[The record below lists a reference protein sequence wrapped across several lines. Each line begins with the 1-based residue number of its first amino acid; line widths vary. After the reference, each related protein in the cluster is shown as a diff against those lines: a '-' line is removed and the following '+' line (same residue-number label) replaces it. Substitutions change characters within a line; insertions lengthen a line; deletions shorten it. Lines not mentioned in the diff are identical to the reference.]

1 MIRGNRYDEI
11 KDLIEYFSRNPY
23 KAREGNAK
31 VEEIQTR
38 CLELFARDYALSVLD
53 NTGGLLCGHYPPRI
67 ALLEY
72 QITSGQVGHD
82 ERYESTAQVNNLRE
96 LVSRSRMAR
105 CRSRFICPVILYNGK
120 HICRSST
127 LAGWGEIY
135 GRSGY
140 NYLFSG
146 AGASDDYGA
155 MEDGPAEEDQQRN
168 GGDSQLF
175 NRIRGYDIR
184 LLRHLGVK
192 YICDL
197 MVENKKVKFG
207 MNVTSSEKVDKEGRY
222 ADFCLVSL
230 PYPGCEFFKTY
241 RDRDYTAEGLVFNWN
256 QEHVDAPLFIPPI
269 LQETLGI
276 NWHNYMDGAI
286 HRSLGAVEILYL
298 TIAYDWFLFG
308 HMLDDRLSKGEE
320 IFFFCLNFLKHIT
333 GDEFSVNKRRCKK
346 RLSCVEPEMG
356 EELVVF
362 DEHYSGSSSSLSSG
376 GGLGVIGEDCPAV
389 LQLGD
394 EAYSTRG
401 NQGRRRGQNGSPLPV
416 LVEGWGPIL
425 HQMDERTHGSSQPDS
440 AASLLKSS
448 SPLAVPGRE
457 RTNSCERSSSCD
469 SEGWQIVS
477 GSGSLHGQAR
487 LGPAGRDS
495 PQPHDGHIHKSSP
508 PSRQLCLEEVRTAFL
523 AAYSQTVG
531 LSPTPLP
538 PPASIGGILETFVRG
553 LRA

>member
-276 NWHNYMDGAI
+276 NWHNYMSWDLMEQTQNYLKLLLHIITLDEDCGLLVHCISGWDRTPLFVSLLRLSLWADGAI

-457 RTNSCERSSSCD
+457 
-469 SEGWQIVS
+469 
-477 GSGSLHGQAR
+477 
-487 LGPAGRDS
+487 
-495 PQPHDGHIHKSSP
+495 
-508 PSRQLCLEEVRTAFL
+508 
-523 AAYSQTVG
+523 
-531 LSPTPLP
+531 
-538 PPASIGGILETFVRG
+538 SISTK
-553 LRA
+553 

>member
-1 MIRGNRYDEI
+1 MGGGRERDTCAGWVRATIRGRRRRLAVQARGLRRNGARRAGPDRPGWLAMIKGNRYDEI

-31 VEEIQTR
+31 VEEIQAR

-67 ALLEY
+67 ALPEY

-82 ERYESTAQVNNLRE
+82 G
-96 LVSRSRMAR
+96 SRMAR

-146 AGASDDYGA
+146 GACEA
-155 MEDGPAEEDQQRN
+155 WFCE
-168 GGDSQLF
+168 GDVTCLITTSWKYNVYLLYLF
-175 NRIRGYDIR
+175 IN
-184 LLRHLGVK
+184 

-256 QEHVDAPLFIPPI
+256 QEHVDAPLYIPPV

-276 NWHNYMDGAI
+276 NWHNYMSWDLMEQTQNYLKLLLHIITLDEDCGLLVHCISGWDRTPLFVSLLRLSLWADGAI
-286 HRSLGAVEILYL
+286 HCSLGPVEILYL

-320 IFFFCLNFLKHIT
+320 VSPLFCFEVPQFLFLFLFFIFCCFRCTSPTTEAVILENKIVNRSKNYL
-333 GDEFSVNKRRCKK
+333 SV
-346 RLSCVEPEMG
+346 
-356 EELVVF
+356 
-362 DEHYSGSSSSLSSG
+362 
-376 GGLGVIGEDCPAV
+376 V
-389 LQLGD
+389 LQRND
-394 EAYSTRG
+394 
-401 NQGRRRGQNGSPLPV
+401 
-416 LVEGWGPIL
+416 W
-425 HQMDERTHGSSQPDS
+425 
-440 AASLLKSS
+440 
-448 SPLAVPGRE
+448 
-457 RTNSCERSSSCD
+457 TNSCERSSSCD

-495 PQPHDGHIHKSSP
+495 PLPHDASP

-538 PPASIGGILETFVRG
+538 PPVSIGGILETFVRG